1 MLWWRLFRE
10 VLILYSLS
18 VEKPEEG
25 GLKGGAGER
34 EF

>member
-1 MLWWRLFRE
+1 
-10 VLILYSLS
+10 VLILILLS

-25 GLKGGAGER
+25 GLKLKGGAGEG